1 MRTSNNH
8 MSRIYLC
15 FDIIIILIFF
25 LLIFIFLVVL
35 YRDILLLLFL
45 TIICLIQYSRSLIY
59 HHRRS
64 LLRLYVKTIS
74 FIPQYLANDSHL
86 VILFTCM
93 NIPLKGGMS
102 SVHYFPLLTY
112 MLSRLPCSLIFLFIT
127 LRYGLLLFEV
137 LIYRSDLLLK
147 DCKVPFNS
155 WLAVFNK
162 QIYLLDMIFLS
173 WWRWTRWFCCQ
184 KLSSHVRKV
193 LRFQLIDF

>member
-1 MRTSNNH
+1 

-86 VILFTCM
+86 VILFACM
-93 NIPLKGGMS
+93 DISLERGMS

-173 WWRWTRWFCCQ
+173 W
-184 KLSSHVRKV
+184 
-193 LRFQLIDF
+193 